1 MNHAQNQGR
10 QVPPGEQWTWRMDG
24 RGVHEEP
31 ENEDGRDSG
40 SGRVPYPPY
49 GVVVTKDG
57 GCEDVD

>member
-1 MNHAQNQGR
+1 
-10 QVPPGEQWTWRMDG
+10 MDG